1 MIFNG
6 YSTLKYFLWKMDKV
20 ETYNMDFLLQ
30 EFNIEIRAK
39 KGVKNAIDYLLFRI
53 VTELKEEEQI
63 NDKFP

>member
-1 MIFNG
+1 
-6 YSTLKYFLWKMDKV
+6 MDKV

-53 VTELKEEEQI
+53 VTELREEEQI